1 MARVAAA
8 AAVVEVVEVEPRV
21 LASLVAAVDV
31 AADADGFRLH

>member
-21 LASLVAAVDV
+21 LASLVADADV